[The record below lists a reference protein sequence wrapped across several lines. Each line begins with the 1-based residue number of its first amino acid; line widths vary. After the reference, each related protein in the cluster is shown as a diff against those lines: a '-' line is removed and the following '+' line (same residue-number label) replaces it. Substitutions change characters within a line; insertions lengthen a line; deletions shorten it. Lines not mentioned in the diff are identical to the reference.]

1 MSHRRWFIS
10 ALTEITFWRD
20 ESTLAGNEL
29 GVDYDYRPPAVP
41 NIGEESRAKAS
52 NKPPEPPLPIFSLLD
67 SIDFS
72 DHFLIIGDVGTG
84 KSTVTPVREFELSKG
99 GREIVI
105 REPSRSACNALYYSL
120 QALHPE
126 LEHELADITKYTE
139 INATANIRT
148 ETQGLYRR

>member
-99 GREIVI
+99 ERKIVI
-105 REPSRSACNALYYSL
+105 REPSRASCIVHYYKHLSL
-120 QALHPE
+120 HLALHY
-126 LEHELADITKYTE
+126 ELAVI
-139 INATANIRT
+139 
-148 ETQGLYRR
+148 